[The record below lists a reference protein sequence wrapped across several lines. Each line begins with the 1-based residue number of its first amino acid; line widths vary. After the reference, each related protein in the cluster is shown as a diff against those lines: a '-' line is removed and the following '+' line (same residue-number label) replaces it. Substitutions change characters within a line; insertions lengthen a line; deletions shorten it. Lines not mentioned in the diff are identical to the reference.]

1 MSSSNE
7 LVRAQQ
13 LAMVG
18 NSSAGLY
25 PQYGNLSPGMSPYP
39 YPPGLYCPSLDFNR
53 AYALRMI
60 EEMHR
65 RDQPQ
70 KPPYSYIALI
80 AMAIKNAPDRK
91 ITLNGIYQFI
101 MERFPYYHDNKQGWQ
116 NSIRHNLSLNDC
128 FVKVAREKGKPGKG
142 NYWTLDPNCE
152 EMFENGNYRRRKR
165 RVKGSSKEDGDHLD
179 GEFEAENHSDTEDH
193 ADEELAGLDEN
204 DSGINVACSDEEN
217 SKDGIVN
224 RLCTEKIP
232 SNPSEI
238 PAIRKRLF
246 TIDSLIG
253 DDSPAHFQSEPT
265 AKRKLENFEKLPN
278 EKKKK
283 YDIFDKIPS
292 PPPKI
297 IDLKGQSPTS
307 FQISLASGL
316 YGNGFLRNHPH
327 GLTQPMGTYPGYPP
341 LGGFSLPI
349 NNPQELILRAQGLG
363 HFLNSGTSDRDWTTR
378 NSPVGLR

>member
-1 MSSSNE
+1 MSSSND

-18 NSSAGLY
+18 SSPTGLY
-25 PQYGNLSPGMSPYP
+25 PQYGNLGTGMPPIPYP
-39 YPPGLYCPSLDFNR
+39 GGLYCSSLDFNR

-165 RVKGSSKEDGDHLD
+165 RVKGPCKDDGDLN
-179 GEFEAENHSDTEDH
+179 EAGSEAPSDSEGSPG
-193 ADEELAGLDEN
+193 DELVDLDEN

-217 SKDGIVN
+217 SRDGPDVPRVHSGAVIAPN
-224 RLCTEKIP
+224 TAD
-232 SNPSEI
+232 S

-253 DDSPAHFQSEPT
+253 DDSPAHFQTTGE
-265 AKRKLENFEKLPN
+265 KRKPDNYESAPN
-278 EKKKK
+278 EKRKK

-316 YGNGFLRNHPH
+316 YGNSFLRNPPH
-327 GLTQPMGTYPGYPP
+327 GMSAPLGAYPSYPP
-341 LGGFSLPI
+341 FGGFPLPI
-349 NNPQELILRAQGLG
+349 GNPQELLLRAQGLG
-363 HFLNSGTSDRDWTTR
+363 HFLSSGVGERDWASR
-378 NSPVGLR
+378 SPPVALR